1 MEGAVDRKQLVA
13 RLLAKAKKYRNFT
26 RWLGDRETIER
37 ISELTEKL
45 QRRARVVATPS
56 ERRIRRRA
64 REIWQE
70 HNRPV
75 GRDVEFWLQAEREFR
90 ETERLAKDTLDEI

>member
-1 MEGAVDRKQLVA
+1 MDRKQLVA

-64 REIWQE
+64 RESGKNMTDQSE
-70 HNRPV
+70 EMSSS
-75 GRDVEFWLQAEREFR
+75 GL
-90 ETERLAKDTLDEI
+90 RLNESFEKLSV

>member
-1 MEGAVDRKQLVA
+1 LNIIGAVDRKQLVA

-45 QRRARVVATPS
+45 ERRARAVATPS
-56 ERRIRRRA
+56 ERPLPQPTPVTAYRA
-64 REIWQE
+64 ST
-70 HNRPV
+70 V
-75 GRDVEFWLQAEREFR
+75 GLR
-90 ETERLAKDTLDEI
+90 